1 MEYGKFNVKKF
12 LYHLKKYLKCPVSQ
26 VLLCK
31 ILNSLDLKCRNLSKT
46 EEIQPNREWVKVKRK
61 DGNRER
67 MNKNKNKNK
76 QEIIISSRGQTVR
89 FWLGRKTKTKT
100 EREKEREREK

>member
-46 EEIQPNREWVKVKRK
+46 EEIQPKQRMSKSEEKRWKQREDEYK
-61 DGNRER
+61 
-67 MNKNKNKNK
+67 
-76 QEIIISSRGQTVR
+76 
-89 FWLGRKTKTKT
+89 
-100 EREKEREREK
+100 